1 MNITNETLY
10 KAILE
15 VKAGQAELKAALA
28 ELREEFEEFKVLQ
41 QAFREELK
49 TATAELR
56 ADIAKWGVILLVG
69 STIAM
74 TSVIGIVAAIVL
86 L

>member
-15 VKAGQAELKAALA
+15 VQVGQADLKIAMV
-28 ELREEFEEFKVLQ
+28 ELREEFEEFKVSQ
-41 QAFREELK
+41 QAFREEIK
-49 TATAELR
+49 TSTAELR
-56 ADIAKWGVILLVG
+56 ADIAKWGMILLVG
-69 STIAM
+69 SIIAM